1 MTHNNAQAEG
11 CLMVYQSSLG
21 LSTST
26 LTLVCGAIRS
36 YRKTVG
42 SRWRK
47 LPDPQAA
54 LIVLA
59 VLRHDQRPADL
70 ARANGISHHT
80 VRRWLGQVIGV
91 LAARAPRL
99 DRVLHRAARTGRQVL
114 LLDGTL
120 IRTHRPGNRH
130 AERAHYSG
138 KHRQH
143 GLLVLGLTDQA
154 GNLLWMSAA
163 TPGHTAE
170 ITLARRHHLP
180 ARLRRHTDQ
189 AADQAADLGLV
200 CDLGFTRLDDQPD
213 TNPTV
218 ITGRRAARNR
228 PLTAAQKIANGLVS
242 RERITNEHAF
252 NNLKQWRILDR
263 LRGSSR
269 RHATTLLRALL
280 VLTAAHTPRQPL
292 RQTTITDTTPASQ
305 PV

>member
-200 CDLGFTRLDDQPD
+200 CDLGFTRLD
-213 TNPTV
+213 
-218 ITGRRAARNR
+218 
-228 PLTAAQKIANGLVS
+228 AAQKIANGLVS